1 MKNLDGKV
9 ALVTG
14 ASRGIGRAI
23 AMRLANDGALVAI
36 HYGRNKSAADE
47 TICEIE
53 SNGGKAFLIEA
64 DLKSIDGVKKL
75 VEQLKNELQIRVGTS
90 EVDILVNNAG
100 IGTQGTIENTTEEV
114 FDEIMAVNMKAPF
127 F

>member
-36 HYGRNKSAADE
+36 HYGRNKAAADE
-47 TICEIE
+47 TIREIE

-64 DLKSIDGVKKL
+64 DFNSIEGV
-75 VEQLKNELQIRVGTS
+75 TS
-90 EVDILVNNAG
+90 
-100 IGTQGTIENTTEEV
+100 
-114 FDEIMAVNMKAPF
+114 
-127 F
+127 

>member
-1 MKNLDGKV
+1 
-9 ALVTG
+9 
-14 ASRGIGRAI
+14 
-23 AMRLANDGALVAI
+23 MRLANDGALVAI

-114 FDEIMAVNMKAPF
+114 LMKLWP
-127 F
+127 

>member
-1 MKNLDGKV
+1 M
-9 ALVTG
+9 
-14 ASRGIGRAI
+14 
-23 AMRLANDGALVAI
+23 
-36 HYGRNKSAADE
+36 
-47 TICEIE
+47 
-53 SNGGKAFLIEA
+53 
-64 DLKSIDGVKKL
+64 
-75 VEQLKNELQIRVGTS
+75 KNELQIRVGTS